1 MSKKNHNPDQLE
13 LSLFGDS
20 VQIPKI
26 ITQEDVILANPPSV
40 ASVTDKEDD
49 DFSESQIYQ
58 ENLNKRNNINLESQ
72 SHKTDNLFLPFTYE
86 EILKEIGEKKARLPD
101 LIVPVTKFE
110 EQIIQVLADIRNAG
124 YLLFLYGVSGVG
136 KSTFISSLQFQKYIP
151 IKEIVSI
158 NASELIQ
165 EDNSGLKLKELIKRI
180 KEESIQFFS
189 KNNKTNENL
198 CIVIDYLENLKD
210 EDKNH
215 VRAFFRDLNGLLRKY
230 EILII
235 WPVTEREDL
244 ENMQNFAESVSS
256 TIFHRRIPII
266 NFTGPPIDEYP
277 NIAKKTILVFN
288 EGQSCY
294 NFQLNDHDFEELK
307 TSYQQKPQEKHLI
320 REYLKDVRGLWEK
333 RTKHISKIVK
343 SIPKPTEVWFI
354 FSYPKAEDVVARFAK
369 QTPDIIDEMWNADYK
384 SLFAYIGN
392 NQREADWKPQRLT
405 LALSSR
411 MLTTKIMY
419 LPTNALVSC
428 IAAYVKESKIPITR
442 EELIHFEFEKDEK
455 GNEVKDEEGNKKK
468 IGKYVVPEHWF
479 GKKRAK
485 DTLQTTPLYLQLLSI
500 TTRPGFRSSGAV
512 PTALKNAKQ
521 AFEQFNEDISTKI
534 ISDQRFNHAICLAL
548 QNVLSDQPGFN
559 VQHEKKHP
567 NLENIRPD
575 ILVDTDKKL
584 ICLEFCY
591 TNNNTPGYLANYVL
605 TKLNKYMK
613 QLEDNFGIPEDFSW

>member
-1 MSKKNHNPDQLE
+1 M
-13 LSLFGDS
+13 
-20 VQIPKI
+20 
-26 ITQEDVILANPPSV
+26 
-40 ASVTDKEDD
+40 
-49 DFSESQIYQ
+49 
-58 ENLNKRNNINLESQ
+58 
-72 SHKTDNLFLPFTYE
+72 
-86 EILKEIGEKKARLPD
+86 
-101 LIVPVTKFE
+101 
-110 EQIIQVLADIRNAG
+110 
-124 YLLFLYGVSGVG
+124 YGVSGVG

-151 IKEIVSI
+151 IKEIISI
-158 NASELIQ
+158 DASELIQ
-165 EDNSGLKLKELIKRI
+165 EDNSGLKLKELIKTI
-180 KEESIQFFS
+180 KKEAINFFS
-189 KNNKTNENL
+189 ENNKSNDKL

-210 EDKNH
+210 EDENH
-215 VRAFFRDLNGLLRKY
+215 VRAFFRDLNRHLRKY

-256 TIFHRRIPII
+256 TIFHRRIPVI

-277 NIAKKTILVFN
+277 NIAKKTIMFFN
-288 EGQSCY
+288 EAKTCY
-294 NFQLNDHDFEELK
+294 DFQLNDHDFEDLK
-307 TSYQQKPQEKHLI
+307 ISYQQQPQEKHLI

-333 RTKHISKIVK
+333 RTNHISQIVK

-392 NQREADWKPQRLT
+392 NQRAADWKPQRLT

-428 IAAYVKESKIPITR
+428 IAAYLNDAKIPLTR
-442 EELIHFEFEKDEK
+442 QELIEFQEDKK
-455 GNEVKDEEGNKKK
+455 GNKTGKYIVPKHWFQKK
-468 IGKYVVPEHWF
+468 IVQ
-479 GKKRAK
+479 
-485 DTLQTTPLYLQLLSI
+485 DTLKTTPLYLQLLNI
-500 TTRPGFRSSGAV
+500 PTRPGSRSSGTV
-512 PTALKNAKQ
+512 PTALENAKQ
-521 AFEQFNEDISTKI
+521 AFEQFNKDISTKT
-534 ISDQRFNHAICLAL
+534 ISDHRFNHAICLAL
-548 QNVLSDQPGFN
+548 QNALSDQPGFN
-559 VQHEKKHP
+559 FTYETKHP

-591 TNNNTPGYLANYVL
+591 TNNNTPGYLADYVL
-605 TKLNKYMK
+605 RKLNQYMK